1 MSANTNL
8 KTSILINRQLPEFIR
23 EEYPLFQAFLEAYY
37 EFLEQKQGTQK
48 NDLVSVAKSLRT
60 IQDVDASIADFES
73 NFFNSFATL
82 FPNDASI
89 DKALLI
95 KKVLPLYLSKGSEK
109 SFQFLFRLLFGKEV
123 DVIYPKD
130 NILRASDG
138 KWTTNE
144 ILRTTQNIFSYHTG
158 NGSDRT
164 FTLAQPVSAS
174 EIVVYINNVVQTTGF
189 YTLKEYSRLVFN
201 VAPANNAEIKVLYIN
216 FDVSL
221 FRNRKITGSFSGA
234 SALIETASKRV
245 ITDEIN
251 LGFPI
256 ELVVSK
262 NSIVGTFANGEDL
275 LVPIIDADG
284 NTIDVRTE
292 TFSIIRKINVIDG
305 GESYRIGDL
314 AIITGGNPKKQ
325 ALGEISS
332 IFSGTIQFANVLDGG
347 AIFTSLSNVTL
358 SPNNQVATIV
368 VDEIDTSGE
377 FGANTFVVATDL
389 ISNHSSN
396 LISSADYG
404 FPSPKIASQ
413 NANTRIA
420 DALSFQTLTVGSI
433 KTLILLN
440 ATGVVNTAPILDA
453 NGAIFQPLLGSTER
467 SVKSLKGIGRID
479 VITAGTGYIPGD
491 EIVFGANP
499 LGTYGEGAAAVV
511 GEVTSTGGVKRI
523 YMQQSRVSGTANI
536 ESSNVTI
543 VGTGT
548 QFDTELSVGDRI
560 IINNETRIVNTIV
573 SSTSINVNVAFSTT
587 STDRRVG
594 VYERYPV
601 GGINYIQ
608 NNFPTVTISS
618 PTGSGANI
626 RIHSCVSDGEELSA
640 AGTRRP
646 GEILSVRVKDPGQA
660 YQYEPA
666 VFFQSETGSGA
677 RGNVEIETA
686 ITDSESYWRTSDS
699 LLSSSDR
706 RLQGQ
711 DYYINYSYVLSSQVE
726 FSRYKDIFKQLIHPA
741 GYINYSWL
749 NKENVLEKNVVT
761 TATTT
766 PFEID
771 ELSYTIAGTVNVN
784 STIFVIGTGT
794 KFNTANSLGYL
805 SIGSNVAVN
814 GVIRTV
820 NSIISNTELTVSSP
834 FNTLANVQTMIILT
848 SERVLPDLNNLA
860 TDNLST
866 QLITTEDDIILSTE
880 SSLIFRI

>member
-123 DVIYPKD
+123 EVIYPKD

-174 EIVVYINNVVQTTGF
+174 EIVVYINNVAQTTGF

-201 VAPANNAEIKVLYIN
+201 IAPAINAEIKVLYIN

-221 FRNRKITGSFSGA
+221 FRNRKITGDFSGA

-275 LVPIIDADG
+275 LVPIIDDEG

-292 TFSIIRKINVIDG
+292 TFSIIRKINVLDG
-305 GESYRIGDL
+305 GESYRVGDL

-325 ALGEISS
+325 ALGEISE
-332 IFSGTIQFANVLDGG
+332 IFSGAIQFANVSDGG

-573 SSTSINVNVAFSTT
+573 SATSINVNVAFSTT

-608 NNFPTVTISS
+608 NTFPTVAISS

-860 TDNLST
+860 TDNLSA

-880 SSLIFRI
+880 SSLILRI

>member
-201 VAPANNAEIKVLYIN
+201 VAPAINAEIKVLYIN

-221 FRNRKITGSFSGA
+221 FRNRKITGDFSGA

-347 AIFTSLSNVTL
+347 AIFTTTSNVTL

-368 VDEIDTSGE
+368 VGDIDTSGE

-389 ISNHSSN
+389 VSNHSSN

-413 NANTRIA
+413 NALTRIA
-420 DALSFQTLTVGSI
+420 DALSFQTLSVGSI
-433 KTLILLN
+433 KTLILLS

-453 NGAIFQPLLGSTER
+453 NGAIFQPMIGSTER

-491 EIVFGANP
+491 EVVFGANP
-499 LGTYGEGAAAVV
+499 INTYGEGAAAVV

-573 SSTSINVNVAFSTT
+573 SATSINVNVAFSTT

-608 NNFPTVTISS
+608 NTFPTVAISS
-618 PTGSGANI
+618 PTGNGANI
-626 RIHSCVSDGEELSA
+626 VIHSCVSDGEQLSA

-749 NKENVLEKNVVT
+749 NKENVLQKNVVT
-761 TATTT
+761 TAVTT

-880 SSLIFRI
+880 SSLILRI

>member
-37 EFLEQKQGTQK
+37 EFLQQKQGTQK
-48 NDLVSVAKSLRT
+48 NDLINVAKSLRT
-60 IQDVDASIADFES
+60 ISDVDISIADFES

-82 FPNDASI
+82 FPEDVSV
-89 DKALLI
+89 DKALLL
-95 KKVLPLYLSKGSEK
+95 KKVLPVYLSKGSEK

-138 KWTTNE
+138 KWTTNR
-144 ILRTTQNIFSYHTG
+144 ILRTTQNIFSYHSG
-158 NGSDRT
+158 NGSAKT
-164 FTLAQPVSAS
+164 FTLAQPVSTG
-174 EIVVYINNVVQTTGF
+174 EIVVYINNQVQTTGF
-189 YTLKEYSRLVFN
+189 YTLKEYSKLVFN
-201 VAPANNAEIKVLYIN
+201 IAPANNAKIKVLYLN
-216 FDVSL
+216 FDVNL
-221 FRNRKITGSFSGA
+221 FENRKITGDVSGA
-234 SALIETASKRV
+234 TALIESASRRV

-256 ELVVSK
+256 ELIISK

-275 LVPIIDADG
+275 LVPIIDADE

-292 TFSIIRKINVIDG
+292 TFSIVRKINVIDG
-305 GESYRIGDL
+305 GESYRVGDL

-347 AIFTSLSNVTL
+347 AIFTITSNVTL

-368 VDEIDTSGE
+368 VNEIDTTGE
-377 FGANTFVVATDL
+377 FSANTFVVATDL

-404 FPSPKIASQ
+404 FPSPKIALQ
-413 NANTRIA
+413 NATTRIA

-433 KTLILLN
+433 KSLSILN

-453 NGAIFQPLLGSTER
+453 NGAIFKPMAGSTER

-479 VITAGTGYIPGD
+479 VITAGSGYVPGD

-511 GEVTSTGGVKRI
+511 GQVTSTGGVKRI
-523 YMQQSRVSGTANI
+523 YMQQSRVTGTANI
-536 ESSNVTI
+536 QTSNVTI

-548 QFDTELSVGDRI
+548 KFDTELSIGDRI

-573 SSTSINVNVAFSTT
+573 SATSINVNVAFSTT
-587 STDRRVG
+587 STGRRVG

-608 NNFPTVTISS
+608 NTFPIVTISS
-618 PTGSGANI
+618 STGSGANI

-666 VFFQSETGSGA
+666 VFFQSETGSGGRA
-677 RGNVEIETA
+677 NVDIEDA
-686 ITDSESYWRTSDS
+686 ITDSESYWKTSDS
-699 LLSSSDR
+699 ILSSSDR

-726 FSRYKDIFKQLIHPA
+726 FSRYKDIFKQLVHPA

-749 NKENVLEKNVVT
+749 NKENVLQKNVVT
-761 TATTT
+761 TAATT

-820 NSIISNTELTVSSP
+820 NSIISNTQLTVSSP
-834 FNTLANVQTMIILT
+834 FNTLANAQTMIILT
-848 SERVLPDLNNLA
+848 SERVLPGLDNLA
-860 TDNLST
+860 TDNLSA
-866 QLITTEDDIILSTE
+866 QLITTEDNIILSTE
-880 SSLIFRI
+880 SSLILRI

>member
-123 DVIYPKD
+123 EVIYPKD

-174 EIVVYINNVVQTTGF
+174 EIVVYINNVAQTTGF

-201 VAPANNAEIKVLYIN
+201 IAPAINAEIKVLYIN

-221 FRNRKITGSFSGA
+221 FRNRKITGDFSGA

-275 LVPIIDADG
+275 LVPIIDDEG

-292 TFSIIRKINVIDG
+292 TFSIIRKINVLDG
-305 GESYRIGDL
+305 GESYRVGDL

-325 ALGEISS
+325 ALGEISE
-332 IFSGTIQFANVLDGG
+332 IFSGAIQFANVSDGG

-573 SSTSINVNVAFSTT
+573 SATSINVNVAFSTT

-608 NNFPTVTISS
+608 NTFPTVTISS

>member
-164 FTLAQPVSAS
+164 FTLAQPVSIS
-174 EIVVYINNVVQTTGF
+174 GIVVFINNVAQTTGF

-201 VAPANNAEIKVLYIN
+201 IAPANNAEIKVLYTD

-305 GESYRIGDL
+305 GESYRVGDL

-347 AIFTSLSNVTL
+347 AIFTTTSNVTL

-368 VDEIDTSGE
+368 VGDIDTSGE

-389 ISNHSSN
+389 VSNHSSN
-396 LISSADYG
+396 LISSADY
-404 FPSPKIASQ
+404 
-413 NANTRIA
+413 
-420 DALSFQTLTVGSI
+420 
-433 KTLILLN
+433 
-440 ATGVVNTAPILDA
+440 
-453 NGAIFQPLLGSTER
+453 
-467 SVKSLKGIGRID
+467 
-479 VITAGTGYIPGD
+479 
-491 EIVFGANP
+491 
-499 LGTYGEGAAAVV
+499 
-511 GEVTSTGGVKRI
+511 
-523 YMQQSRVSGTANI
+523 
-536 ESSNVTI
+536 
-543 VGTGT
+543 
-548 QFDTELSVGDRI
+548 
-560 IINNETRIVNTIV
+560 
-573 SSTSINVNVAFSTT
+573 
-587 STDRRVG
+587 
-594 VYERYPV
+594 
-601 GGINYIQ
+601 
-608 NNFPTVTISS
+608 
-618 PTGSGANI
+618 
-626 RIHSCVSDGEELSA
+626 
-640 AGTRRP
+640 
-646 GEILSVRVKDPGQA
+646 
-660 YQYEPA
+660 
-666 VFFQSETGSGA
+666 
-677 RGNVEIETA
+677 
-686 ITDSESYWRTSDS
+686 
-699 LLSSSDR
+699 LSS
-706 RLQGQ
+706 
-711 DYYINYSYVLSSQVE
+711 YM
-726 FSRYKDIFKQLIHPA
+726 IFLI
-741 GYINYSWL
+741 S
-749 NKENVLEKNVVT
+749 
-761 TATTT
+761 
-766 PFEID
+766 
-771 ELSYTIAGTVNVN
+771 
-784 STIFVIGTGT
+784 
-794 KFNTANSLGYL
+794 FN
-805 SIGSNVAVN
+805 
-814 GVIRTV
+814 
-820 NSIISNTELTVSSP
+820 
-834 FNTLANVQTMIILT
+834 
-848 SERVLPDLNNLA
+848 
-860 TDNLST
+860 
-866 QLITTEDDIILSTE
+866 
-880 SSLIFRI
+880 

>member
-201 VAPANNAEIKVLYIN
+201 VAPAINAEIKVLYIN

-221 FRNRKITGSFSGA
+221 FRNRKITGDFSGA

-275 LVPIIDADG
+275 LVPIIDDEG

-292 TFSIIRKINVIDG
+292 TFSIIRKINVLDG
-305 GESYRIGDL
+305 GESYRVGDL

-347 AIFTSLSNVTL
+347 AIFTTTSNVTL

-368 VDEIDTSGE
+368 VGDIDTSGE

-389 ISNHSSN
+389 VSNHSSN

-433 KTLILLN
+433 KTLVLLN
-440 ATGVVNTAPILDA
+440 ATGVVNTAPVLDA
-453 NGAIFQPLLGSTER
+453 NGAVFQPMVGSTER

-479 VITAGTGYIPGD
+479 VVTAGSGYIPGD
-491 EIVFGANP
+491 EVVFGANP
-499 LGTYGEGAAAVV
+499 INTYGEGAAAVV

-860 TDNLST
+860 TDNLSA

-880 SSLIFRI
+880 SSLILRI

>member
-221 FRNRKITGSFSGA
+221 FRNRKITGDFSGA

-275 LVPIIDADG
+275 LVPIIDDEG

-292 TFSIIRKINVIDG
+292 TFSIIRKINVLDG
-305 GESYRIGDL
+305 GESYRVGDL

-347 AIFTSLSNVTL
+347 AIFTTTSNVTL

-368 VDEIDTSGE
+368 VGDIDTSGE

-389 ISNHSSN
+389 VSNHSSN

-433 KTLILLN
+433 KTLVLLN
-440 ATGVVNTAPILDA
+440 ATGVVNTAPVLDA
-453 NGAIFQPLLGSTER
+453 NGAVFQPMIGSTER

-479 VITAGTGYIPGD
+479 VVTAGSGYIPGD
-491 EIVFGANP
+491 EVVFGANP
-499 LGTYGEGAAAVV
+499 INTYGEGAAAVV

-860 TDNLST
+860 TDNLSA

-880 SSLIFRI
+880 SSLILRI

>member
-123 DVIYPKD
+123 EVIYPKD

-174 EIVVYINNVVQTTGF
+174 EIVVYINNVAQTTGF

-201 VAPANNAEIKVLYIN
+201 IAPAINAEIKVLYIN

-221 FRNRKITGSFSGA
+221 FRNRKITGDFSGA

-275 LVPIIDADG
+275 LVPIIDDEG

-292 TFSIIRKINVIDG
+292 TFSIIRKINVLDG
-305 GESYRIGDL
+305 GESYRVGDL

-325 ALGEISS
+325 ALGEISE
-332 IFSGTIQFANVLDGG
+332 IFSGAIQFANVSDGG

-880 SSLIFRI
+880 SSLILRI

>member
-123 DVIYPKD
+123 EVIYPKD

-174 EIVVYINNVVQTTGF
+174 EIVVYINNVAQTTGF

-201 VAPANNAEIKVLYIN
+201 IAPAINAEIKVLYIN

-221 FRNRKITGSFSGA
+221 FRNRKITGDFSGA

-275 LVPIIDADG
+275 LVPIIDDEG

-292 TFSIIRKINVIDG
+292 TFSIIRKINVLDG
-305 GESYRIGDL
+305 GESYRVGDL

-325 ALGEISS
+325 ALGEISE
-332 IFSGTIQFANVLDGG
+332 IFSGAIQFANVSDGG

-573 SSTSINVNVAFSTT
+573 SATSINVNVAFSTT

-608 NNFPTVTISS
+608 NNFPTVAISS

>member
-123 DVIYPKD
+123 EVIYPKD

-174 EIVVYINNVVQTTGF
+174 EIVVYINNVAQTTGF

-201 VAPANNAEIKVLYIN
+201 IAPAINAEIKVLYIN

-221 FRNRKITGSFSGA
+221 FRNRKITGDFSGA

-275 LVPIIDADG
+275 LVPIIDDEG

-292 TFSIIRKINVIDG
+292 TFSIIRKINVLDG
-305 GESYRIGDL
+305 GESYRVGDL

-325 ALGEISS
+325 ALGEISE
-332 IFSGTIQFANVLDGG
+332 IFSGAIQFANVSDGG

>member
-123 DVIYPKD
+123 EVIYPKD

-174 EIVVYINNVVQTTGF
+174 EIVVYINNVAQTTGF

-201 VAPANNAEIKVLYIN
+201 IAPAINAEIKVLYIN

-221 FRNRKITGSFSGA
+221 FRNRKITGDFSGA

-275 LVPIIDADG
+275 LVPIIDDEG

-292 TFSIIRKINVIDG
+292 TFSIIRKINVLDG
-305 GESYRIGDL
+305 GESYRVGDL

-325 ALGEISS
+325 ALGEISE
-332 IFSGTIQFANVLDGG
+332 IFSGAIQFANVSDGG

-573 SSTSINVNVAFSTT
+573 SATSINVNVAFSTT

-608 NNFPTVTISS
+608 NTFPTVAISS

>member
-347 AIFTSLSNVTL
+347 AIFTTTSNVTL

-368 VDEIDTSGE
+368 VGNIDTSGE

-389 ISNHSSN
+389 VSNHSSN

-413 NANTRIA
+413 NALTRIA
-420 DALSFQTLTVGSI
+420 DALSFQTLSVGSI
-433 KTLILLN
+433 KTLILLS

-453 NGAIFQPLLGSTER
+453 NGAIFQPMIGSTER

-491 EIVFGANP
+491 EVVFGANP
-499 LGTYGEGAAAVV
+499 INTYGEGAAAVV

-573 SSTSINVNVAFSTT
+573 SATSINVNVAFSTT

-608 NNFPTVTISS
+608 NTFPTVAISS
-618 PTGSGANI
+618 PTGNGANI
-626 RIHSCVSDGEELSA
+626 VIHSCVSDGEQLSA

-749 NKENVLEKNVVT
+749 NKENVLQKNVVT
-761 TATTT
+761 TAVTT

>member
-123 DVIYPKD
+123 EVIYPKD

-174 EIVVYINNVVQTTGF
+174 EIVVYINNVAQTTGF

-201 VAPANNAEIKVLYIN
+201 IAPAINAEIKVLYIN

-221 FRNRKITGSFSGA
+221 FRNRKITGDFSGA

-275 LVPIIDADG
+275 LVPIIDDEG

-292 TFSIIRKINVIDG
+292 TFSIIRKINVLDG
-305 GESYRIGDL
+305 GESYRVGDL

-325 ALGEISS
+325 ALGEISE
-332 IFSGTIQFANVLDGG
+332 IFSGAIQFANVSDGG

-860 TDNLST
+860 TDNLSA

-880 SSLIFRI
+880 SSLILRI

>member
-123 DVIYPKD
+123 EVIYPKD

-201 VAPANNAEIKVLYIN
+201 IAPAINAEIKVLYIN

-221 FRNRKITGSFSGA
+221 FRNRKITGDFSGA

-275 LVPIIDADG
+275 LVPIIDDEG

-292 TFSIIRKINVIDG
+292 TFSIIRKINVLDG
-305 GESYRIGDL
+305 GESYRVGDL

-325 ALGEISS
+325 ALGEISE
-332 IFSGTIQFANVLDGG
+332 IFSGAIQFANVSDGG

-573 SSTSINVNVAFSTT
+573 SATSINVNVAFSTT

-608 NNFPTVTISS
+608 NTFPTVAISS

>member
-123 DVIYPKD
+123 EVIYPKD

-174 EIVVYINNVVQTTGF
+174 EIVVYINNVAQTTGF

-201 VAPANNAEIKVLYIN
+201 IAPAINAEIKVLYIN

-221 FRNRKITGSFSGA
+221 FRNRKITGDFSGA

-275 LVPIIDADG
+275 LVPIIDDEG

-292 TFSIIRKINVIDG
+292 TFSIIRKINVLDG
-305 GESYRIGDL
+305 GESYRVGDL

-325 ALGEISS
+325 ALGEISE
-332 IFSGTIQFANVLDGG
+332 IFSGAIQFANVSDGG

-573 SSTSINVNVAFSTT
+573 SATSINVNVAFSTT

-608 NNFPTVTISS
+608 NTFPTVAISS

-749 NKENVLEKNVVT
+749 NKENVLQKNVVT
-761 TATTT
+761 TAVTT

>member
-221 FRNRKITGSFSGA
+221 FRNRKITGDFSGA

-305 GESYRIGDL
+305 GESYRVGDL

-347 AIFTSLSNVTL
+347 AIFTTTSNVTL

-368 VDEIDTSGE
+368 VGDIDTSGE

-389 ISNHSSN
+389 VSNHSSN

-433 KTLILLN
+433 KTLVLLN
-440 ATGVVNTAPILDA
+440 ATGVVNTAPVLDA
-453 NGAIFQPLLGSTER
+453 NGAVFQPMVGSTER

-749 NKENVLEKNVVT
+749 NKENVLQKNVVT
-761 TATTT
+761 TAVTT

-880 SSLIFRI
+880 SSLILRI

>member
-201 VAPANNAEIKVLYIN
+201 VAPAINAEIKVLYIN

-221 FRNRKITGSFSGA
+221 FRNRKITGDFSGA

-275 LVPIIDADG
+275 LVPIIDDEG

-292 TFSIIRKINVIDG
+292 TFSIIRKINVLDG
-305 GESYRIGDL
+305 GESYRVGDL

-347 AIFTSLSNVTL
+347 AIFTTTSNVTL

-368 VDEIDTSGE
+368 VGDIDTSGE

-389 ISNHSSN
+389 VSNHSSN

-433 KTLILLN
+433 KTLVLLN
-440 ATGVVNTAPILDA
+440 ATGVVNTAPVLDA
-453 NGAIFQPLLGSTER
+453 NGAVFQPMVGSTER

-479 VITAGTGYIPGD
+479 VVTAGSGYIPGD
-491 EIVFGANP
+491 EVVFGANP
-499 LGTYGEGAAAVV
+499 INTYGEGAAAVV

-573 SSTSINVNVAFSTT
+573 SATSINVNVAFSTT

-860 TDNLST
+860 TDNLSA

-880 SSLIFRI
+880 SSLILRI

>member
-1 MSANTNL
+1 MAANTSL
-8 KTSILINRQLPEFIR
+8 RTSVLINRQLPEFIR
-23 EEYPLFQAFLEAYY
+23 NEYPLFQSFLEAYY

-48 NDLVSVAKSLRT
+48 NDLISAAKSLRT
-60 IQDVDASIADFES
+60 VSDVDASINDFEN

-82 FPNDASI
+82 FPKDVSV

-95 KKVLPLYLSKGSEK
+95 KKALPFYLSKGSEK
-109 SFQFLFRLLFGKEV
+109 SFQFLFRLLFGREV

-138 KWTTNE
+138 KWTTNK

-158 NGSDRT
+158 NGSAKT
-164 FTLAQPVSAS
+164 FTLAQAVSAS
-174 EIVVYINNVVQTTGF
+174 GIVVYINNVVQTTGF

-201 VAPANNAEIKVLYIN
+201 VAPANGAEIKVLYTN
-216 FDVSL
+216 FDVTL
-221 FRNRKITGSFSGA
+221 FENRKVTGDFSGA
-234 SALIETASKRV
+234 NALIESASKRI
-245 ITDEIN
+245 ITDEVN

-256 ELVVSK
+256 ELVVSR
-262 NSIVGTFANGEDL
+262 NSIVGTFADGEDL
-275 LVPIIDADG
+275 LIPLLDANG
-284 NTIDVRTE
+284 NQIDVRTE
-292 TFSIIRKINVIDG
+292 TFSIVRKINVIDG
-305 GESYRIGDL
+305 GASYRVGDL

-332 IFSGTIQFANVLDGG
+332 VFSGTIQFANVLDGG
-347 AIFTSLSNVTL
+347 AIFTLTSNVTL

-368 VDEIDTSGE
+368 VGDIDTTGQ
-377 FGANTFVVATDL
+377 FGANTYVVATDL

-413 NANTRIA
+413 NASTKIA
-420 DALSFQTLTVGSI
+420 DALTFQTLTVGSI
-433 KTLILLN
+433 KSLTIIN

-453 NGAIFQPLLGSTER
+453 NGAVFQPMTGSAER

-479 VITAGTGYIPGD
+479 VITAGSGYIPGD
-491 EIVFGANP
+491 EVVFSANP

-511 GEVTSTGGVKRI
+511 GEVTSDGGVKRI
-523 YMQQSRVSGTANI
+523 YMQQSRITGTANI
-536 ESSNVTI
+536 QTSNVTI

-548 QFDTELSVGDRI
+548 NFDTELSIGDRI
-560 IINNETRIVNTIV
+560 IINNETRIVNTIA
-573 SSTSINVNVAFSTT
+573 SATSINVNVAFTTT
-587 STDRRVG
+587 STGRRVG

-601 GGINYIQ
+601 GGINYTQ

-618 PTGSGANI
+618 STGSGANI
-626 RIHSCVSDGEELSA
+626 VIHSCVSDGEELSA
-640 AGTRRP
+640 AGTRKP

-660 YQYEPA
+660 YRYDPA
-666 VFFQSETGSGA
+666 VFFQSETGFGA
-677 RGNVEIETA
+677 KGNVEIEDA
-686 ITDSESYWRTSDS
+686 ITDSESYWKTSDS

-726 FSRYKDIFKQLIHPA
+726 FSRYKEIFKQLVHPS

-749 NKENVLEKNVVT
+749 NKENVLERNVVT

-805 SIGSNVAVN
+805 SIGSNIAVN
-814 GVIRTV
+814 GIIRTV
-820 NSIISNTELTVSSP
+820 NSIISNTELTVSSA
-834 FNTLANVQTMIILT
+834 FNTLANTQTMIILT

-860 TDNLST
+860 TDNLSA
-866 QLITTEDDIILSTE
+866 QLITTEDEIILSTE
-880 SSLIFRI
+880 SSLILRI

>member
-1 MSANTNL
+1 MAANTSL

-23 EEYPLFQAFLEAYY
+23 DEYPLFQSFLEAYY
-37 EFLEQKQGTQK
+37 EFLQQKQGTQK
-48 NDLVSVAKSLRT
+48 NDLINVAKSLRT
-60 IQDVDASIADFES
+60 ISDVDDSINDFEN

-82 FPNDASI
+82 FPKDVSV

-95 KKVLPLYLSKGSEK
+95 KKALPLYLSKGSEK

-138 KWTTNE
+138 KWTTNKV
-144 ILRTTQNIFSYHTG
+144 LRTTQNVFSYHTG
-158 NGSDRT
+158 NGSNRT
-164 FTLAQPVSAS
+164 FILAQPVSVD
-174 EIVVYINNVVQTTGF
+174 EIVVYVNGSIQTTGF
-189 YTLKEYSRLVFN
+189 YTLREYSRLVFD
-201 VAPANNAEIKVLYIN
+201 VAPVNNAEIRVLYNN
-216 FDVSL
+216 FDVTL
-221 FRNRKITGSFSGA
+221 FENRKVTGDFSGA
-234 SALIETASKRV
+234 NAIIESASKRV

-256 ELVVSK
+256 ELIVGK
-262 NSIVGTFANGEDL
+262 NSIVGTFADGEDL
-275 LVPIIDADG
+275 LIPIIDENG
-284 NTIDVRTE
+284 NEIDIRTE
-292 TFSIIRKINVIDG
+292 TFSIVRKINVIDG
-305 GESYRIGDL
+305 GASYRVGDL
-314 AIITGGNPKKQ
+314 AIIVGGNPKKP
-325 ALGEISS
+325 ALGEVSS

-347 AIFTSLSNVTL
+347 AIFTISSNVTL

-368 VDEIDTSGE
+368 VNEIDTSGE
-377 FGANTFVVATDL
+377 FGANTYVVATDL

-404 FPSPKIASQ
+404 FPSPVIALQ
-413 NANTRIA
+413 NASTKIV

-433 KTLILLN
+433 KSLSVLS

-453 NGAIFQPLLGSTER
+453 NGAIFQPMTGSVER

-479 VITAGTGYIPGD
+479 VITSGSGYVPGD
-491 EIVFGANP
+491 EVVFSANP
-499 LGTYGEGAAAVV
+499 LGTYGEGAAAAV
-511 GEVTSTGGVKRI
+511 GEVTSNGGVKRI
-523 YMQQSRVSGTANI
+523 YIQPSRITGTANI
-536 ESSNVTI
+536 QTSNVTI

-548 QFDTELSVGDRI
+548 KFDTELKVGDRI
-560 IINNETRIVNTIV
+560 IINNETRIVNTI
-573 SSTSINVNVAFSTT
+573 TSATRVNVNVAFS
-587 STDRRVG
+587 STATGRKVG

-601 GGINYIQ
+601 GGINYTQ
-608 NNFPTVTISS
+608 NNFPTITISS
-618 PTGSGANI
+618 ATGSSANI

-640 AGTRRP
+640 AGTRKP

-660 YQYEPA
+660 YQYDPA
-666 VFFQSETGSGA
+666 VFFQSEAGFGA
-677 RGNVEIETA
+677 KGNVEIEEA
-686 ITDSESYWRTSDS
+686 ITDSESYWKTSDS

-711 DYYINYSYVLSSQVE
+711 DYYINYSYILSSQVE
-726 FSRYKDIFKQLIHPA
+726 FSKYKEIFKQLIHPS

-749 NKENVLEKNVVT
+749 NKENVLQKNVVT

-860 TDNLST
+860 TDNLSA
-866 QLITTEDDIILSTE
+866 QLITTEDDLILSTE
-880 SSLIFRI
+880 SSLILRI